1 MNIDGI
7 KNGIV
12 LDHIT
17 AGRAMEIYR
26 YLDLEE
32 LDCCVAIIKNVESK
46 KKGKKDMLKIDSEID
61 LDLEMLGYLDPTIT
75 VNIIKDEKRVGKKK
89 LALPK
94 TLRNVITCSNPRCI
108 TQTEQEIDHVFLL
121 DDEASGTYRC
131 SYCEAMYPG
140 R

>member
-1 MNIDGI
+1 MNIDGV

-26 YLDLEE
+26 HLELDE

-46 KKGKKDMLKIDSEID
+46 KKGKKDILKIDAEID
-61 LDLEMLGYLDPTIT
+61 LDLEMLGYLDPSIT
-75 VNIIKDEKRVGKKK
+75 VNIIKDEHRVEKMN

-94 TLRNVITCSNPRCI
+94 ELRNVIVCNNPRCI
-108 TQTEQEIDHVFLL
+108 TQTEQEIEQVFFLS
-121 DDEASGTYRC
+121 DEASGTYRC
-131 SYCEAMYPG
+131 SYCEVAHEH
-140 R
+140 